1 MSQASSSLSLDSVHS
16 KIVENDIPESEKFD
30 EENPPPLP
38 TEKENITEEDRF
50 LVKWAPNDPENP
62 YNWTTTRKSFITFQ
76 LGMLAFAASLGSSI
90 IAPAEPTITLYTGIS
105 EEASV
110 LTISLY
116 IVGFIFGPLIWA
128 PISELWGRRW
138 SMLPA
143 MVGLGVV
150 SIGCGASKTAAA
162 ILVTRFFSGIF
173 GSAPVSNVA
182 ASLGDIWEPKVRGT
196 AMTLYAVAV
205 VGGYAL
211 LAYVLRSATNEGQT
225 DFRTSHWKR
234 VDC

>member
-1 MSQASSSLSLDSVHS
+1 MSHSSSSLSLYSAHS
-16 KIVENDIPESEKFD
+16 KTIEDGGAKLSEKSEKHD
-30 EENPPPLP
+30 EENPPLQTVDIASDPVDP
-38 TEKENITEEDRF
+38 F
-50 LVKWAPNDPENP
+50 LVKWAPDDPGNP
-62 YNWTTTRKSFITFQ
+62 YNWTTGRKSWITFQ

-90 IAPAEPTITLYTGIS
+90 IAPGEPAINKYTGVS

-128 PISELWGRRW
+128 PVSELWGRRW

-143 MVGLGVV
+143 MIGLGAV
-150 SIGCGASKTAAA
+150 SIGCGASQNAAA
-162 ILVTRFFSGIF
+162 IFATRFLSGIF

-182 ASLGDIWEPKVRGT
+182 ASLGDIWMPKVRGT

-205 VGGYAL
+205 VGGPTLGPVIGGAL
-211 LAYVLRSATNEGQT
+211 VVSKGLGWRWTE
-225 DFRTSHWKR
+225 
-234 VDC
+234 

>member
-1 MSQASSSLSLDSVHS
+1 MSRTSSSLSLDSAQS
-16 KIVENDIPESEKFD
+16 KAKENDQPISGQFD
-30 EENPPPLP
+30 EENPQPPP
-38 TEKENITEEDRF
+38 IAEKGSTPEVDPF

-62 YNWTTTRKSFITFQ
+62 YNWTTKRKSWITFQ

-90 IAPAEPTITLYTGIS
+90 IAPGEPAIGLYTGIS
-105 EEASV
+105 QEATV

-116 IVGFIFGPLIWA
+116 IVGFIFGPLLWA

-143 MVGLGVV
+143 MVGLGVF
-150 SIGCGASKTAAA
+150 SIGCGASKNAAA

-205 VGGYAL
+205 VGG
-211 LAYVLRSATNEGQT
+211 
-225 DFRTSHWKR
+225 
-234 VDC
+234 

>member
-1 MSQASSSLSLDSVHS
+1 MSKSSSSLSLSSSQS
-16 KIVENDIPESEKFD
+16 KAIENDQPIAEQFD
-30 EENPPPLP
+30 EENPPPP
-38 TEKENITEEDRF
+38 STVEKENAPEGDPF
-50 LVKWAPNDPENP
+50 LAKWAPNDPENP
-62 YNWTTTRKSFITFQ
+62 YNWTTKKKSWITFQ

-90 IAPAEPTITLYTGIS
+90 IAPAEPAINLYTGVS
-105 EEASV
+105 EEVSV

-116 IVGFIFGPLIWA
+116 IVGFIFGPLLWA

-143 MVGLGVV
+143 MVGLGVF
-150 SIGCGASKTAAA
+150 SIGCGASKNAAA

-205 VGGYAL
+205 VGGC
-211 LAYVLRSATNEGQT
+211 VVSCPCNIP
-225 DFRTSHWKR
+225 SH
-234 VDC
+234 